1 MRTHRISTAFSGLWF
16 FSACLFPFQ
25 GLSHQ
30 LLLLFTNKIT
40 DVLGTP
46 GYFNSIDKNRNYYWN
61 QKRMPLGN
69 KLQVQKGWKGRHYL
83 VSD

>member
-1 MRTHRISTAFSGLWF
+1 MCTHRITPLSEDCGF

-46 GYFNSIDKNRNYYWN
+46 GYFNSV
-61 QKRMPLGN
+61 N
-69 KLQVQKGWKGRHYL
+69 KTMVKTG
-83 VSD
+83 